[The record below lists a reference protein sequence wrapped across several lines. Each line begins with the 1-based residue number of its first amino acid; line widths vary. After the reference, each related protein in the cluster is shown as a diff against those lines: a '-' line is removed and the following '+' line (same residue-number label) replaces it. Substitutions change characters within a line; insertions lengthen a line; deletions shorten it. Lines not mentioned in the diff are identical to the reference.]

1 MTMRATWSTKKWEIM
16 SGVDRKLYQPLKTV
30 DIIKT
35 PQIGLEPI
43 AFRLTA
49 ERANQL
55 RH

>member
-1 MTMRATWSTKKWEIM
+1 M
-16 SGVDRKLYQPLKTV
+16 SGVVKKVISTSKIV